1 MKLGVVHLVSFRAQ
15 RLTYARIGH
24 SFLICSFLV
33 DCGGCEGHVCDIA
46 ASRVS
51 NLPTRALL
59 RSMKLVIGARQSDLH
74 EESNKRECHFR
85 LGKGRR
91 DPY

>member
-24 SFLICSFLV
+24 SFLIFSFLV
-33 DCGGCEGHVCDIA
+33 HCGGCEGHVCDIA

-51 NLPTRALL
+51 DLPIRALL
-59 RSMKLVIGARQSDLH
+59 RSMKLVIGRQSDLQ